1 MLAARRLTGVTTA
14 AVALALVA
22 TPPAS
27 ATLAARLTRALT
39 VPGVSWSR
47 TAAIVVDLASGR
59 RLYGRNPGRSLKP
72 ASNEKLTVAL
82 AALDELGPAFRIPTD
97 VLGEGRLDGHV
108 WRGTLVLKGYGDP
121 TLSRRDLLR
130 LADAIRRGGIRRLT
144 RPVEGDESYFDRRR
158 TAPGWKPSF
167 YKIECPPLSAL
178 VVDRAR
184 VGGRTVEDPALSAA
198 RAFSRALRSVG
209 VRVPRGARKGT
220 AAEDAVR
227 LARVSSP
234 RLERLLVR
242 MNRKSDNFLAETLLK
257 ELGARE
263 AGRGTTA
270 AGARV
275 VVSALRARS
284 LPLRGVRIVDGS
296 GLSRYDRLTARSI
309 AALLVSAWRDRRV
322 RWRLFL
328 SLPLAGVEGTLAD
341 RLERPPARRHVRA
354 KTGTTSSASAL
365 SGYVRRR
372 LVFSVLQNASPIPW
386 WWARYGQ
393 DRFVQILAGL

>member
-1 MLAARRLTGVTTA
+1 
-14 AVALALVA
+14 
-22 TPPAS
+22 
-27 ATLAARLTRALT
+27 
-39 VPGVSWSR
+39 
-47 TAAIVVDLASGR
+47 
-59 RLYGRNPGRSLKP
+59 
-72 ASNEKLTVAL
+72 
-82 AALDELGPAFRIPTD
+82 
-97 VLGEGRLDGHV
+97 
-108 WRGTLVLKGYGDP
+108 
-121 TLSRRDLLR
+121 
-130 LADAIRRGGIRRLT
+130 
-144 RPVEGDESYFDRRR
+144 
-158 TAPGWKPSF
+158 
-167 YKIECPPLSAL
+167 
-178 VVDRAR
+178 
-184 VGGRTVEDPALSAA
+184 
-198 RAFSRALRSVG
+198 ALRSAG

-220 AAEDAVR
+220 AAAGSVR
-227 LARVSSP
+227 LARVWSP
-234 RLERLLVR
+234 RLERLVVR

-263 AGRGTTA
+263 TGRGTTA

-296 GLSRYDRLTARSI
+296 GLSRYDRLTARTI
-309 AALLVSAWRDRRV
+309 AALLVSAWRDERV

-372 LVFSVLQNASPIPW
+372 LVFSVLQNGSPIPW